1 MIIEECGRTICS
13 QIICKFRFFTFILKE
28 NKSSFVAL
36 VVATK
41 YFIDSCFLFVALF
54 FSSFK
59 TRTRP
64 FPPLFPSQTFQSIGR

>member
-41 YFIDSCFLFVALF
+41 YFIDSCFYFHSTLF
-54 FSSFK
+54 FF
-59 TRTRP
+59 
-64 FPPLFPSQTFQSIGR
+64 I